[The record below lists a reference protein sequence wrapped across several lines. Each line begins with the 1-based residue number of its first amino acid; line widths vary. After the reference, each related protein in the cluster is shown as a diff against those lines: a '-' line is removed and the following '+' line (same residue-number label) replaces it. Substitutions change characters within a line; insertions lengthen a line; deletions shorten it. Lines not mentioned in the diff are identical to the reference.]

1 MQAFPGH
8 TYISIASLSKNIP
21 ILSCG
26 ALSKRYMVPGWRL
39 GWIIIHDRNNSFS
52 SEVAPGLAR
61 LARKLLGPCTLVQAA
76 LPQLFTTP
84 QEYHDRNIAIIHRN
98 AKLVYEELQKAPGLN
113 PVMPAGAM
121 YMMVSLIAYIDLLC
135 CHCLIF
141 FIPCVYV
148 R

>member
-1 MQAFPGH
+1 MCCICRRIL
-8 TYISIASLSKNIP
+8 TYSISLSLLQVFLGYTYTPIASLSKNVP

-61 LARKLLGPCTLVQAA
+61 LARKNLNPCSLIQAA
-76 LPQLFTTP
+76 LPQIFNTP
-84 QEYHDRNIAIIHRN
+84 HKYHDRNIAVIHRN
-98 AKLVYEELQKAPGLN
+98 AKLVYEELQKAPGLK

-121 YMMVSLIAYIDLLC
+121 YMMVRS
-135 CHCLIF
+135 
-141 FIPCVYV
+141 
-148 R
+148 RRR